1 MGELSKKIGEKGEEI
16 VETLF
21 KQYFGFPN
29 YRDGLTIECYDSL
42 THAGLRGNKS
52 KTHGI
57 DGLVHYK
64 SPLDEEILE
73 IGYVSVKHMK
83 NPYPKYPRSK
93 FKEHFIDLAT
103 GLECFRLSKLKS
115 DIEAKARNVKKTRIV
130 GVLFWLSNSNDSKEK
145 DLIDELAKSQL
156 ESLQIQFDEIIVV
169 DNARLQF
176 IVQTLETVKVLG
188 DGNFDFVYP
197 STGLN
202 LKANH
207 NENIGAILPM
217 EFLAYDILPLRYKIS
232 DKVYFHLACREG
244 ISEES
249 LVQVM
254 SLSKTFDKIQ
264 AAKKIVISF
273 PDYNSQD
280 HDDMVSTVKSY
291 FDDQEFTEQIK
302 VEGQSIDFR
311 NISNG

>member
-1 MGELSKKIGEKGEEI
+1 MGELSKKIGERGEEI

-29 YRDGLTIECYDSL
+29 YRDGLSIECFDSKN
-42 THAGLRGNKS
+42 HGELRGNKS
-52 KTHGI
+52 QTHGI

-64 SPLDEEILE
+64 SPLDEETLE
-73 IGYVSVKHMK
+73 IGYISVKHMK

-103 GLECFRLSKLKS
+103 GLECFKFSNHKS
-115 DIEAKARNVKKTRIV
+115 DIEAKARNVKKTRTI

-145 DLIDELAKSQL
+145 NILEILSKSQL
-156 ESLQIQFDEIIVV
+156 ESLQIQFDKIIVV

-176 IVQTLETVKVLG
+176 IVQTLETVKTLG
-188 DGNFDFVYP
+188 DGEFDYVYP

-207 NENIGAILPM
+207 NENIGKILPM
-217 EFLAYDILPLRYKIS
+217 EFLAYDILPLRYKVGNSVI
-232 DKVYFHLACREG
+232 FHLACREG

-254 SLSKTFDKIQ
+254 SLSKTFDKVQ
-264 AAKKIVISF
+264 AARKIVISF
-273 PDYNSQD
+273 PDYNSQN

-291 FDDQEFTEQIK
+291 FEDQQFTEQISI
-302 VEGQSIDFR
+302 EGQSVDFR
-311 NISNG
+311 NI